1 LRKKINDLSSKLG
14 TYGFERVGAIES
26 DSEGNFKSMSNLS
39 EYHTDPEHNNI
50 RQNET
55 PSVYVWALEREVEE
69 KKTPITAFY
78 VGKAGKGFFPERFK
92 GHRNGSMPGKGGSP
106 SGRNRWKLLKLIIGP
121 KDSNYTIGV
130 YERKSKEV
138 DASVLKAL
146 GLGSLVTA
154 EFIKKIEGIRMNSSE
169 EEIFIEYFKQFGIH
183 GELVGNNINDLGIAM
198 EKIQAFLQKT

>member
-1 LRKKINDLSSKLG
+1 MNGLSSKLR

-26 DSEGNFKSMSNLS
+26 DSTGNFKSMTQL
-39 EYHTDPEHNNI
+39 TDWKKSVIKNTEEI
-50 RQNET
+50 
-55 PSVYVWALEREVEE
+55 PSVYVWALELEVEGE
-69 KKTPITAFY
+69 KTPKTAFY
-78 VGKAGKGFFPERFK
+78 VGKAGKGFFPKRFD

-146 GLGSLVTA
+146 GLDSLVTA
-154 EFIKKIEGIRMNSSE
+154 EFIKEMKGIRMNSSE
-169 EEIFIEYFKQFGIH
+169 EEIFIEYFKQFGIN
-183 GELVGNNINDLGIAM
+183 GELVGNNINDLNYAKKEVGKHL
-198 EKIQAFLQKT
+198 EKLEKN

>member
-1 LRKKINDLSSKLG
+1 MNKLSKNLKN
-14 TYGFERVGAIES
+14 YRFERVGAIES
-26 DSEGNFKSMSNLS
+26 DKDGNFKSMSNLS
-39 EYHTDPEHNNI
+39 EYNRDIEHNNI

-55 PSVYVWALEREVEE
+55 PSVYVWALELEVEGE
-69 KKTPITAFY
+69 KTPKTAFY

-169 EEIFIEYFKQFGIH
+169 EEIFIEYFKQFGIN
-183 GELVGNNINDLGIAM
+183 GELVGNNINDLNYAKKEVGKHL
-198 EKIQAFLQKT
+198 EKLEKN